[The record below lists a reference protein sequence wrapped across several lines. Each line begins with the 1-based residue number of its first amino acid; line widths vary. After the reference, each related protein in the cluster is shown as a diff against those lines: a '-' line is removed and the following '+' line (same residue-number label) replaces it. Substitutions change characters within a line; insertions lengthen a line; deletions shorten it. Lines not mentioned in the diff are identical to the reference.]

1 MCLPLISIL
10 SGIHIVNKVFMQ
22 LMHLACL
29 LHHFEKLAVPALS
42 VSSEKETE

>member
-10 SGIHIVNKVFMQ
+10 SGIHIVNKVLMQ

-29 LHHFEKLAVPALS
+29 LHYFEKLAVPGLC